1 MERTQDKCGCFR
13 HTTYFLDDAAP
24 DKGLKAIWESY
35 MTDHSTPRI
44 VESMM
49 AKWLLRR
56 FPVECTA
63 KRAA

>member
-1 MERTQDKCGCFR
+1 
-13 HTTYFLDDAAP
+13 
-24 DKGLKAIWESY
+24 

-49 AKWLLRR
+49 AKWLLKR
-56 FPVECTA
+56 FPVEFTA